1 MVLGILKGE
10 DIKKITEN
18 KAIESYVKRIN
29 AIGDLTGYELIE
41 NARIPRK
48 NLTPD
53 RAKTFWKQLDDHWCQ

>member
-1 MVLGILKGE
+1 MQINRRVNQERHVVLGISGGE

-41 NARIPRK
+41 TSETKKIS
-48 NLTPD
+48 
-53 RAKTFWKQLDDHWCQ
+53 C